1 MFPSHDLVVSRN
13 MPCLCMSFENKTVA
27 IIKKLVAIMSQA
39 VVSKFDEEK
48 GKTSNVMPLETYKSH
63 ISTLGNL
70 PLYFLNKDKE
80 SGGYYSIDK
89 MEEIIKYAVKYMN
102 IKFFLID
109 HLHYFLNLSQSR
121 NPTQLLDESVRR
133 IKQWTE
139 RFECHICL
147 IVHPSKPAGKSDGK
161 LSMYSGKG
169 SSAIVQEADNFWIV
183 YRVQKDD
190 GSFHSLFEEVKNRE
204 HGLGMN
210 SSCMYEV
217 MENKSSYI
225 KSKMAVLEDEKESF

>member
-1 MFPSHDLVVSRN
+1 
-13 MPCLCMSFENKTVA
+13 
-27 IIKKLVAIMSQA
+27 
-39 VVSKFDEEK
+39 
-48 GKTSNVMPLETYKSH
+48 
-63 ISTLGNL
+63 
-70 PLYFLNKDKE
+70 
-80 SGGYYSIDK
+80 
-89 MEEIIKYAVKYMN
+89 MN

-147 IVHPSKPAGKSDGK
+147 IVHPSKPSGKSDGK

-169 SSAIVQEADNFWIV
+169 SSSIVQEADNYWIV
-183 YRVQKDD
+183 YRVQKSD
-190 GSFHSLFEEVKNRE
+190 GQYYSLFEEHKNRE
-204 HGLGMN
+204 HGLGVN
-210 SSCMYEV
+210 TSCMYEV

-225 KSKMAVLEDEKESF
+225 KSQIVTIEEDEKESF